1 MSWLVSLLGRVAGD
15 VWSTIA
21 ADWPYLSLS
30 VIAAAAV
37 PVYLGTDRLSG
48 WLSQR
53 RWLAIG
59 AAVLLATATPFCSC
73 GTTAIVLGMLATRTP
88 WAPIVAFM
96 VASPLTSPEELL
108 LSAGLF
114 GWPFALI
121 FFTGSIVLGFAAGAV
136 TDLLERVGWLAGQ
149 ARMSAG
155 KCGTCPG
162 SGTCCASGTSPG
174 SGMFPGSGTSPGSG
188 HAVDAAPPAGRGS
201 EPAAV
206 RTGIAARLRVADLA
220 HELRGPGRRLA
231 VYFLGYS
238 AIGYLLIEL
247 LPTGSLTGLL
257 SGHSPASIALA
268 AALGVP
274 VYITTEASLPMVAAL
289 IHGGLGFGPAM
300 AFLVTGAGTS
310 IGAITG
316 AFVIARAR
324 VIALVVTL
332 LFAGALVIGGVAG
345 VILG

>member
-1 MSWLVSLLGRVAGD
+1 MTWVADLLGRVAGD
-15 VWSTIA
+15 VWSTMT
-21 ADWPYLSLS
+21 ADWPYLLLS
-30 VIAAAAV
+30 ILAAAAV
-37 PVYLGTDRLSG
+37 PVYLGTDRLSR

-59 AAVLLATATPFCSC
+59 AAVLLATLTPFCSC
-73 GTTAIVLGMLATRTP
+73 GTTAVVLGMLATRTP

-121 FFTGSIVLGFAAGAV
+121 FFTGTIALGFAAGAV
-136 TDLLERVGWLAGQ
+136 TDLLERAGWLAGQ
-149 ARMSAG
+149 ARIHRTG
-155 KCGTCPG
+155 CPHG
-162 SGTCCASGTSPG
+162 ACPVPAPD
-174 SGMFPGSGTSPGSG
+174 P
-188 HAVDAAPPAGRGS
+188 APPTGCGS
-201 EPAAV
+201 APAAAG
-206 RTGIAARLRVADLA
+206 TGITTRLRLPELA
-220 HELRGPGRRLA
+220 RELRGPGRRLA
-231 VYFLGYS
+231 FYFIGYS

-247 LPTGSLTGLL
+247 LPTGFLTSLL

-268 AALGVP
+268 ATLGVP

-289 IHGGLGFGPAM
+289 VHGGLGLGPAM

-324 VIALVVTL
+324 VITLVVAL
-332 LFAGALVIGGVAG
+332 LFAGALVLGGLTGA
-345 VILG
+345 ILG